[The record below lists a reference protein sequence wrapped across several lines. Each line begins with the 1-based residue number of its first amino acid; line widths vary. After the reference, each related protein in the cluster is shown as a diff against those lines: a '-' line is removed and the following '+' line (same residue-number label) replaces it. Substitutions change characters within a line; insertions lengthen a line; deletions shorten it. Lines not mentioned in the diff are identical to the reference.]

1 MEPINYYR
9 EISIHNFPECCGL
22 CKNFS
27 LDKLDILCAI
37 DSKLIRVNGKCDKW
51 ELASIYE

>member
-1 MEPINYYR
+1 MRPISHYR
-9 EISIHNFPECCGL
+9 EIPIHNFPECCGL

-27 LDKLDILCAI
+27 PDKLDILCAI